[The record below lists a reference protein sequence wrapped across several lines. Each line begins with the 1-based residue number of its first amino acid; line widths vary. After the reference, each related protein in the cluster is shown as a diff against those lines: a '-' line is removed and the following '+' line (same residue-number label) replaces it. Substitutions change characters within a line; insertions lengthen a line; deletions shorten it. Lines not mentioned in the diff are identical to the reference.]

1 MWSWTDAIASVQP
14 TDTGVRV
21 ARRDGAHDLHSRD
34 QAGWRIDREGAVG
47 ASSERIVL
55 GGVQPVEE
63 NGPARIDATQRE
75 RPPEVHR
82 LPATFTLG
90 EAYYR
95 RSEESWIDAGRPGA
109 EVTVVSSRSDVL
121 AVTVDV
127 PSMHPRFVP
136 IGAENPLDNEPAAIN
151 GDGVQLY
158 VAVGEL
164 TGGWLLVP
172 DPASREVGVRAIEG
186 WNGGLDVDARW
197 EPAERGYTLTAAIAL
212 PRGATHVDLDVLVN
226 EIGPGRE
233 RRRGQL
239 VLSGARGE
247 FVYLRG
253 DRHDRSRLL
262 RFVIADA

>member
-1 MWSWTDAIASVQP
+1 MRS
-14 TDTGVRV
+14 
-21 ARRDGAHDLHSRD
+21 DGARDVHSWNA
-34 QAGWRIDREGAVG
+34 AGWRVDREGTAG
-47 ASSERIVL
+47 ASAERIVL
-55 GGVQPVEE
+55 GGVQPVDE
-63 NGPARIDATQRE
+63 NRTASAKATERE
-75 RPPEVHR
+75 RSPEVHR

-90 EAYYR
+90 EVHYR
-95 RSEESWIDAGRPGA
+95 RSEESWTEAGRPGA
-109 EVTVVSSRSDVL
+109 KVTVVSSRSDVL

-127 PSMHPRFVP
+127 PNMHPRFVP

-158 VAVGEL
+158 VTVGEL

-172 DPASREVGVRAIEG
+172 DSASGEVGVRTIEG

-197 EPAERGYTLTAAIAL
+197 EPTERGYTLTAAIAL
-212 PRGATHVDLDVLVN
+212 PRGATHADLDVLVN
-226 EIGPGRE
+226 EIGPDRE

-262 RFVIADA
+262 RFAIADA